1 MAPVVE
7 VLVQVP
13 REEGL
18 ERVEKAVKRVN
29 ELRASLNALFN
40 AIRSRYSSDPRL
52 SKLVENLLEAYR
64 PPNPPDSDRLLEVS
78 SSLEEYA
85 AGLERSVKALTRYA
99 VALDRLNEE
108 LNKLERLASEL
119 DKWGSLLRD
128 VAPHLSSEAL
138 RLVSRVNRL
147 LQQLPL
153 EDPLRTL
160 DEASITVREARRL
173 SRVCKSVYA
182 NRVNELLSSASQ
194 LLKSLRRASRSTS
207 IITASE
213 ARMYEEE
220 VRKIISR
227 LEEALREPLSHGLNL
242 SPIREELKKLEE
254 ASSKLLEGLLSGEEE
269 AVVRELERLARALED
284 RGVELSTLIE
294 ALSRKTGLSIERAA
308 YLLYVVEKKGFA
320 RLHVKL
326 KP

>member
-18 ERVEKAVKRVN
+18 ERVEKVVKRVN
-29 ELRASLNALFN
+29 ELRANLNALFN
-40 AIRSRYSSDPRL
+40 AIKSRYSSDPRL

-64 PPNPPDSDRLLEVS
+64 PPDPPNGDRLLELS

-85 AGLERSVKALTRYA
+85 AGLERSVKILTKYA

-108 LNKLERLASEL
+108 LDKLEKLVGEL
-119 DKWGSLLRD
+119 DRWSSLLRD

-138 RLVSRVNRL
+138 KLVSRANRL

-173 SRVCKSVYA
+173 SRVCKRVYA

-194 LLKSLRRASRSTS
+194 LLKTLRRAARSTS
-207 IITASE
+207 MMGASE
-213 ARMYEEE
+213 ARMYEAEL
-220 VRKIISR
+220 RKIIDR
-227 LEEALREPLSHGLNL
+227 LEAALREPLEQGLSL
-242 SPIREELKKLEE
+242 SPLREELKRLEE
-254 ASSKLLEGLLSGEEE
+254 ASSKLLEGLLSREEE

-284 RGVELSTLIE
+284 RPVELSRLIE
-294 ALSRKTGLSIERAA
+294 AVSRKAGLPIERAA

-320 RLHVKL
+320 RLHVRL
-326 KP
+326 RA